1 MDKLFSDILK
11 RYPYLKE
18 RKFGFPDV
26 GKRMDNKPF
35 SKYVKGVEDGFNI
48 YDYILNNL
56 YDGKKDIN
64 FTSGNPLSYDAYPP
78 IIKRLDRYIHGNELY
93 KYPYSEGDDRVRK
106 VLLDYVEKIGIK
118 NDDTYDYND
127 IDSKGLSVNNLTM
140 CASTSQAFNY
150 VIDVIARPYDVII
163 TTAPNYGLFILKPE
177 RLNVN
182 VEVVPLLEED
192 NYLINPKRLDDKV
205 KEINDELRVKYKDL
219 DYVPRVVAYLNSN
232 PNNPLGNYMGEL
244 DKDRLEELGKVIK
257 DNNMF
262 IIDDLIYRDICFD
275 NDIAKPVASLSG
287 MFKNTISLFGLSK
300 SYGMAS
306 LRAGF
311 VVADEIIIREIVNKI
326 FRELDAVPAI
336 IGEALSGAFGSSEI
350 EYDKYFRKLR
360 EEYKYRY
367 NLFKTM
373 VLGIN
378 CCDKKYHNRVVK
390 SIKRYASNY
399 DANKGIDGVKIK
411 CDVKAGF
418 FIVLDFTAL
427 RGKRYEDGIIN
438 SDEDLLIYLYK
449 KINLRYLI
457 GKSIAWPNED
467 ELVGRFTFAKSE
479 EEIVEMLDK
488 LKMALEELI

>member
-1 MDKLFSDILK
+1 MDKLFNDILK

-35 SKYVKGVEDGFNI
+35 SKYVKGVEDGFSV

-56 YDGKKDIN
+56 YDSKKDLN
-64 FTSGNPLSYDAYPP
+64 FTCGNPLSYDAYPP
-78 IIKRLDRYIHGNELY
+78 IIKRLDSYIHGNELY

-118 NDDTYDYND
+118 NDHAYDYND

-150 VIDVIARPYDVII
+150 VIDIIARPYDVII
-163 TTAPNYGLFILKPE
+163 TTAPNYGLFTFKPE

-192 NYLINPKRLDDKV
+192 NYLINPRRLDDKV
-205 KEINDELRVKYKDL
+205 KEINDELKDKYKDL
-219 DYVPRVVAYLNSN
+219 DYVPRVVAFLNSN
-232 PNNPLGNYMGEL
+232 PNNPLGNYMGECE
-244 DKDRLEELGKVIK
+244 KERLEELGKVIK

-275 NDIAKPVASLSG
+275 GDIAKPIASLDG

-336 IGEALSGAFGSSEI
+336 IGEALAGAFGSSEI
-350 EYDKYFRKLR
+350 EYDEYFSKLR

-378 CCDKKYHNRVVK
+378 CCDKKYRNMVIETIRK
-390 SIKRYASNY
+390 YAPNY
-399 DANKGIDGVKIK
+399 DINKGIDEVKIK
-411 CDVKAGF
+411 CDVKVGF
-418 FIVLDFTAL
+418 FIVLDFTEL
-427 RGKRYEDGIIN
+427 KGKRYKDGIIN

-457 GKSIAWPNED
+457 GKSITWPNE
-467 ELVGRFTFAKSE
+467 EEMVGRFTFAKSE
-479 EEIVEMLDK
+479 EEIVGMLDK
-488 LKMALEELI
+488 LKKALEELV

>member
-1 MDKLFSDILK
+1 M
-11 RYPYLKE
+11 
-18 RKFGFPDV
+18 
-26 GKRMDNKPF
+26 
-35 SKYVKGVEDGFNI
+35 
-48 YDYILNNL
+48 
-56 YDGKKDIN
+56 
-64 FTSGNPLSYDAYPP
+64 
-78 IIKRLDRYIHGNELY
+78 
-93 KYPYSEGDDRVRK
+93 
-106 VLLDYVEKIGIK
+106 
-118 NDDTYDYND
+118 
-127 IDSKGLSVNNLTM
+127 
-140 CASTSQAFNY
+140 
-150 VIDVIARPYDVII
+150 
-163 TTAPNYGLFILKPE
+163 
-177 RLNVN
+177 
-182 VEVVPLLEED
+182 
-192 NYLINPKRLDDKV
+192 INPKMLERKI

-219 DYVPRVVAYLNSN
+219 NYVPRVVAYLNSN
-232 PNNPLGNYMGEL
+232 PNNPLGNYMGES

-275 NDIAKPVASLSG
+275 NDIAKPIASLSG

-326 FRELDAVPAI
+326 FREIDAVPAI
-336 IGEALSGAFGSSEI
+336 IGEALAGAFGSSEM
-350 EYDKYFRKLR
+350 EYNKYFSKLR

-373 VLGIN
+373 IMGID
-378 CCDKKYHNRVVK
+378 CCDKKYRNRVVE
-390 SIKRYASNY
+390 SIKRYASSY
-399 DANKGIDGVKIK
+399 DVNKGIDGVKIK

-427 RGKRYEDGIIN
+427 KGKSYEDGIIN

-488 LKMALEELI
+488 LKKALKELV

>member
-11 RYPYLKE
+11 RYSYLKE

-35 SKYVKGVEDGFNI
+35 SKYVKGVEDGFSV

-56 YDGKKDIN
+56 YDSKKDIN

-78 IIKRLDRYIHGNELY
+78 IIKRLDSYIHGDELY

-118 NDDTYDYND
+118 NDDAYDYND
-127 IDSKGLSVNNLTM
+127 IDGKGLSVNNLTM

-150 VIDVIARPYDVII
+150 VIDIIARPYDVII
-163 TTAPNYGLFILKPE
+163 TTAPNYGLFTFKPE

-192 NYLINPKRLDDKV
+192 NYLINPKKLDDKI
-205 KEINDELRVKYKDL
+205 KEINDELKDKYRDL

-232 PNNPLGNYMGEL
+232 PNNPLGNYMGEG

-257 DNNMF
+257 ENNMF

-275 NDIAKPVASLSG
+275 GDIAKPVASLDG

-336 IGEALSGAFGSSEI
+336 IGEALAGAFGSSEI
-350 EYDKYFRKLR
+350 EYDKYFSKLR

-373 VLGIN
+373 IVGID
-378 CCDKKYHNRVVK
+378 CCDIKYLNRVVG
-390 SIKRYASNY
+390 SIRRYAPNY
-399 DANKGIDGVKIK
+399 DINKGIDGVKIK

-418 FIVLDFTAL
+418 FIVLDFTEL
-427 RGKRYEDGIIN
+427 KGKRYGDGIIN
-438 SDEDLLIYLYK
+438 DDEDLLIYLYK

-479 EEIVEMLDK
+479 EEIITMIDK
-488 LKMALEELI
+488 LKKALEELV

>member
-35 SKYVKGVEDGFNI
+35 SKYVKGVEDGFSV

-56 YDGKKDIN
+56 YNSKNDIN
-64 FTSGNPLSYDAYPP
+64 FTSGNPLSYDAYPDV
-78 IIKRLDRYIHGNELY
+78 IKKLDSYIHGDELY

-106 VLLDYVEKIGIK
+106 VLLDYVKKIGIK
-118 NDDTYDYND
+118 NDDAYDYND

-150 VIDVIARPYDVII
+150 VIDIIARPYDVII
-163 TTAPNYGLFILKPE
+163 TTAPNYGLFTFKPE

-192 NYLINPKRLDDKV
+192 NYLINPKMLDDKV
-205 KEINDELRVKYKDL
+205 KEINAELKDKYKDL

-232 PNNPLGNYMGEL
+232 PNNPLGNYMGEG

-275 NDIAKPVASLSG
+275 GDIAKPVASLDG

-336 IGEALSGAFGSSEI
+336 IGEALAGAFGSSER
-350 EYDKYFRKLR
+350 EYNKYFSKLR

-373 VLGIN
+373 IMGISY
-378 CCDKKYHNRVVK
+378 CDKEYRNKI
-390 SIKRYASNY
+390 IKFIRRYAPNY
-399 DANKGIDGVKIK
+399 DINKGIDGVNIK

-418 FIVLDFTAL
+418 FIVLDFSEFK
-427 RGKRYEDGIIN
+427 GKRYEDGIIN
-438 SDEDLLIYLYK
+438 DDEDLLIYLYK

-479 EEIVEMLDK
+479 EEIITMIDMLK
-488 LKMALEELI
+488 KALEELM

>member
-35 SKYVKGVEDGFNI
+35 SKYVKGVEDGFSV

-56 YDGKKDIN
+56 YDSKKDIN

-78 IIKRLDRYIHGNELY
+78 IIKRLNSYIHGNELY

-127 IDSKGLSVNNLTM
+127 IDGKGLSVNNLTM

-150 VIDVIARPYDVII
+150 VIDIIARPYDVII
-163 TTAPNYGLFILKPE
+163 TTAPNYGLFTFKPE

-192 NYLINPKRLDDKV
+192 NYLINPKKLDDKI
-205 KEINDELRVKYKDL
+205 KEINDELKDKYKDL

-232 PNNPLGNYMGEL
+232 PNNPLGNYMGEG

-257 DNNMF
+257 ENNMF

-275 NDIAKPVASLSG
+275 GDIAKSVASLDG

-336 IGEALSGAFGSSEI
+336 IGEALAGAFGSSER
-350 EYDKYFRKLR
+350 EYNEYFSKLR

-373 VLGIN
+373 IVGID
-378 CCDKKYHNRVVK
+378 CCDIKYLNRVVK
-390 SIKRYASNY
+390 SIRRYAPNY
-399 DANKGIDGVKIK
+399 DINKGIDGVKIK

-418 FIVLDFTAL
+418 FIVLDFSEL
-427 RGKRYEDGIIN
+427 KGKRYEDGIIN
-438 SDEDLLIYLYK
+438 DDEDLLIYLYK

-479 EEIVEMLDK
+479 EEIITMIDK
-488 LKMALEELI
+488 LKKALEELV

>member
-26 GKRMDNKPF
+26 GKRLDNKPF
-35 SKYVKGVEDGFNI
+35 SKYVKGVEDGFSI

-56 YDGKKDIN
+56 YDSKKDLN

-78 IIKRLDRYIHGNELY
+78 IIKRLDSYIHGNELY

-118 NDDTYDYND
+118 NDDAYDYND

-150 VIDVIARPYDVII
+150 VIDIIARPYDVII
-163 TTAPNYGLFILKPE
+163 TTAPNYGLFTFKPE

-205 KEINDELRVKYKDL
+205 KEINDELKDKYKDL
-219 DYVPRVVAYLNSN
+219 DYVPKVVAFLNSN
-232 PNNPLGNYMGEL
+232 PNNPLGNYMGECE
-244 DKDRLEELGKVIK
+244 KERLEELGQVIK

-275 NDIAKPVASLSG
+275 GDIAKPIASLDG

-336 IGEALSGAFGSSEI
+336 IGEALAGAFGSSEI
-350 EYDKYFRKLR
+350 EYDEYFSKLR

-378 CCDKKYHNRVVK
+378 CCDKKYRNRVVK
-390 SIKRYASNY
+390 SIKRYDSNY
-399 DANKGIDGVKIK
+399 DINKGIDGVKIK
-411 CDVKAGF
+411 CDVKVGF
-418 FIVLDFTAL
+418 FIVLDFTEL
-427 RGKRYEDGIIN
+427 KGKRYADGIIN
-438 SDEDLLIYLYK
+438 EDEDLLIYLYK
-449 KINLRYLI
+449 NINLRYLI

-479 EEIVEMLDK
+479 EDIVEMLDK
-488 LKMALEELI
+488 LKRVLEELV

>member
-1 MDKLFSDILK
+1 MDKLFNDILK

-35 SKYVKGVEDGFNI
+35 SKYVKGVEDGFSV

-56 YDGKKDIN
+56 YDSKKDLN
-64 FTSGNPLSYDAYPP
+64 FTCGNPLSYDAYPP
-78 IIKRLDRYIHGNELY
+78 IIKRLDSYIHGNELY

-118 NDDTYDYND
+118 NDHAYDYND

-150 VIDVIARPYDVII
+150 VIDIIARPYDVII
-163 TTAPNYGLFILKPE
+163 TTAPNYGLFTFKPE

-192 NYLINPKRLDDKV
+192 NYLINPRRLDDKV
-205 KEINDELRVKYKDL
+205 KEINDELKDKYKDL
-219 DYVPRVVAYLNSN
+219 DYVPRVVAFLNSN
-232 PNNPLGNYMGEL
+232 PNNPLGNYMGECE
-244 DKDRLEELGKVIK
+244 KERLEELGKVIK

-275 NDIAKPVASLSG
+275 GDIAKPIASLDG

-336 IGEALSGAFGSSEI
+336 IGEALAGAFGSSEI
-350 EYDKYFRKLR
+350 EYDEYFSKLR

-378 CCDKKYHNRVVK
+378 CCDKKYRNMVIETIRK
-390 SIKRYASNY
+390 YAPNY
-399 DANKGIDGVKIK
+399 DINKGIDEVKIK
-411 CDVKAGF
+411 CDGKVGF
-418 FIVLDFTAL
+418 FIVLDFTEL
-427 RGKRYEDGIIN
+427 KGKRYKDGIIN

-457 GKSIAWPNED
+457 GKSITWPNE
-467 ELVGRFTFAKSE
+467 EEMVGRFTFAKSE
-479 EEIVEMLDK
+479 EEIVGMLDK
-488 LKMALEELI
+488 LKKALEELV

>member
-26 GKRMDNKPF
+26 GKRMDDKPF
-35 SKYVKGVEDGFNI
+35 SKYVKGVEDGFSV

-56 YDGKKDIN
+56 YDSKKDIN
-64 FTSGNPLSYDAYPP
+64 FTSGNPLNYDAYPDVV
-78 IIKRLDRYIHGNELY
+78 KRLDSYIHGDELY

-118 NDDTYDYND
+118 NDDAYDYND

-140 CASTSQAFNY
+140 CASTSQAFNN
-150 VIDVIARPYDVII
+150 VIDIIARPYDEII
-163 TTAPNYGLFILKPE
+163 TTAPNYGLFTFKPE

-192 NYLINPKRLDDKV
+192 NYLINTKKLDAKI
-205 KEINDELRVKYKDL
+205 KEINDELKDKYKDL

-232 PNNPLGNYMGEL
+232 PNNPLGNYMGEC

-275 NDIAKPVASLSG
+275 GDIAKPVASLDG

-336 IGEALSGAFGSSEI
+336 IGEALAGAFGSSER
-350 EYDKYFRKLR
+350 EYNEYFSKLR

-373 VLGIN
+373 IMGIE
-378 CCDKKYHNRVVK
+378 CCDIKYLNRVVGT
-390 SIKRYASNY
+390 IRRYAPNY
-399 DANKGIDGVKIK
+399 DIMYS
-411 CDVKAGF
+411 F
-418 FIVLDFTAL
+418 L
-427 RGKRYEDGIIN
+427 
-438 SDEDLLIYLYK
+438 
-449 KINLRYLI
+449 
-457 GKSIAWPNED
+457 
-467 ELVGRFTFAKSE
+467 
-479 EEIVEMLDK
+479 
-488 LKMALEELI
+488 

>member
-18 RKFGFPDV
+18 RKFGFPNV

-35 SKYVKGVEDGFNI
+35 SKYVKGVEDGFSV

-56 YDGKKDIN
+56 YDSKKDIN

-78 IIKRLDRYIHGNELY
+78 IIKRLDSYIHGNELY

-118 NDDTYDYND
+118 NDDAYDYND

-150 VIDVIARPYDVII
+150 VIDIIARPYDVII
-163 TTAPNYGLFILKPE
+163 TTAPNYGLFTFKPE

-205 KEINDELRVKYKDL
+205 KEINDELKDKYKDL
-219 DYVPRVVAYLNSN
+219 DYVPRVVAFLNSN
-232 PNNPLGNYMGEL
+232 PNNPLGNYMGGCE
-244 DKDRLEELGKVIK
+244 KERLEELGKVIK

-262 IIDDLIYRDICFD
+262 IIDDLIYRNICFD
-275 NDIAKPVASLSG
+275 GDIAKPIASLDG

-336 IGEALSGAFGSSEI
+336 IGEALASAFDSGER
-350 EYDKYFRKLR
+350 EYNKYFSKLR

-373 VLGIN
+373 VMGID
-378 CCDKKYHNRVVK
+378 CCDKKYRNMVVETIRK
-390 SIKRYASNY
+390 YAPNY
-399 DANKGIDGVKIK
+399 DINKGINEVKIK

-418 FIVLDFTAL
+418 FIVLDFTEFK
-427 RGKRYEDGIIN
+427 GKRHEDGIIN
-438 SDEDLLIYLYK
+438 DDEDLLIYLYK

-457 GKSIAWPNED
+457 GKSIAWPNEN

-479 EEIVEMLDK
+479 EEIITMIDK
-488 LKMALEELI
+488 LKKALEELV

>member
-11 RYPYLKE
+11 RYSYLKE

-35 SKYVKGVEDGFNI
+35 SKYVKGVEDGFSV

-56 YDGKKDIN
+56 YDSKKDIN

-78 IIKRLDRYIHGNELY
+78 IIKRLDSYIHGDELY

-118 NDDTYDYND
+118 NDDAYDYND
-127 IDSKGLSVNNLTM
+127 IDGKGLSVNNLTM

-150 VIDVIARPYDVII
+150 VIDIIARPYDVII
-163 TTAPNYGLFILKPE
+163 TTAPNYGLFTFKPE

-192 NYLINPKRLDDKV
+192 NYLINPKKLDDKI
-205 KEINDELRVKYKDL
+205 KEINDELKDKYRDL

-232 PNNPLGNYMGEL
+232 PNNPLGNYMGEG

-257 DNNMF
+257 ENNMF

-275 NDIAKPVASLSG
+275 GDIAKPVASLDG

-336 IGEALSGAFGSSEI
+336 IGEALAGAFGSSEI
-350 EYDKYFRKLR
+350 EYDKYFSKLR

-373 VLGIN
+373 IVGID
-378 CCDKKYHNRVVK
+378 CCDIKYLNRVVE
-390 SIKRYASNY
+390 SIRRYAPNY
-399 DANKGIDGVKIK
+399 DINKGIDGVKIK

-418 FIVLDFTAL
+418 FIVLDFTKL
-427 RGKRYEDGIIN
+427 KGKRYEDGIIN
-438 SDEDLLIYLYK
+438 DDEDLLIYLYK

-479 EEIVEMLDK
+479 EEIITMIDK
-488 LKMALEELI
+488 LKKALEEFV

>member
-35 SKYVKGVEDGFNI
+35 SKYVKGVEDGFSV

-56 YDGKKDIN
+56 YDSKKDIN

-78 IIKRLDRYIHGNELY
+78 IIKRLDSYIHGDELY

-118 NDDTYDYND
+118 NSDAYNYND

-150 VIDVIARPYDVII
+150 VIDIIAKPYDVII
-163 TTAPNYGLFILKPE
+163 TTAPNYGLFTFKPE

-192 NYLINPKRLDDKV
+192 NYLINPKKLDDKI
-205 KEINDELRVKYKDL
+205 KEINDELKDKYKDL

-232 PNNPLGNYMGEL
+232 PNNPLGNYMGEG
-244 DKDRLEELGKVIK
+244 DKDRLEELGEVIK
-257 DNNMF
+257 ENNMF

-275 NDIAKPVASLSG
+275 GDIVKPVASLDR

-336 IGEALSGAFGSSEI
+336 IGEALAGAFGSSEG
-350 EYDKYFRKLR
+350 EYNKYFSNLR

-373 VLGIN
+373 IMGID
-378 CCDKKYHNRVVK
+378 CCDKEYRNRVVE
-390 SIKRYASNY
+390 SIRRYSPNY
-399 DANKGIDGVKIK
+399 DINKGIDGVKIK

-418 FIVLDFTAL
+418 FIVLDFTEL
-427 RGKRYEDGIIN
+427 KGKRYKDGIIN
-438 SDEDLLIYLYK
+438 DDENLLIYLYK

-479 EEIVEMLDK
+479 EEIITMIDMLK
-488 LKMALEELI
+488 KALEELM

>member
-26 GKRMDNKPF
+26 GKRLDNKPF
-35 SKYVKGVEDGFNI
+35 SKYVKGVEDGFSI

-56 YDGKKDIN
+56 YDSKKDLN

-78 IIKRLDRYIHGNELY
+78 IIKRLDSYIHGNELY
-93 KYPYSEGDDRVRK
+93 KYPYSEGGDRVRK

-118 NDDTYDYND
+118 NDDAYDYND

-150 VIDVIARPYDVII
+150 VIDIIARPYDVII
-163 TTAPNYGLFILKPE
+163 TTAPNYGLFTFKPE

-205 KEINDELRVKYKDL
+205 KEINDELKDKYKDL
-219 DYVPRVVAYLNSN
+219 DYVPKVVAFLNSN
-232 PNNPLGNYMGEL
+232 PNNPLGNYMGECE
-244 DKDRLEELGKVIK
+244 KERLEELGKVIK

-275 NDIAKPVASLSG
+275 GDIAKPISSLDG

-336 IGEALSGAFGSSEI
+336 IGEALAGAFGSSEI
-350 EYDKYFRKLR
+350 EYDEYFSKLR

-378 CCDKKYHNRVVK
+378 CCGKKYRNMVIETIRK
-390 SIKRYASNY
+390 YAPNY
-399 DANKGIDGVKIK
+399 DINKGIDGVKIK
-411 CDVKAGF
+411 CDVKVGF
-418 FIVLDFTAL
+418 FIVLDFTEL
-427 RGKRYEDGIIN
+427 KGKRYADGIIN
-438 SDEDLLIYLYK
+438 EDEDLLIYLYK
-449 KINLRYLI
+449 NINLRYLI

-479 EEIVEMLDK
+479 EDIVEMLDK
-488 LKMALEELI
+488 LKRVLEELV

>member
-26 GKRMDNKPF
+26 GKRLDNKPF
-35 SKYVKGVEDGFNI
+35 SIYVNGVEDGFSI

-56 YDGKKDIN
+56 YDSKKDLN

-78 IIKRLDRYIHGNELY
+78 IIKRLDSYIHGNELY

-118 NDDTYDYND
+118 NDDAYDYND

-150 VIDVIARPYDVII
+150 VIDIIARPYDVII
-163 TTAPNYGLFILKPE
+163 TTAPNYGLFTFKPE

-205 KEINDELRVKYKDL
+205 KEINDELKDKYKDL
-219 DYVPRVVAYLNSN
+219 DYVPKVVAFLNSN
-232 PNNPLGNYMGEL
+232 PNNPLGNYMGECE
-244 DKDRLEELGKVIK
+244 KERLEELGKVIK

-275 NDIAKPVASLSG
+275 GDIAKPIASLDG

-336 IGEALSGAFGSSEI
+336 IGEALAGAFGSSEI
-350 EYDKYFRKLR
+350 EYDEYFSKLR

-373 VLGIN
+373 IMGVE
-378 CCDKKYHNRVVK
+378 CCDKKCRNRVVE
-390 SIKRYASNY
+390 SIKRYVNY
-399 DANKGIDGVKIK
+399 YDINKGIDGVKIK
-411 CDVKAGF
+411 CDVKVGF
-418 FIVLDFTAL
+418 FIVLDFTEL
-427 RGKRYEDGIIN
+427 KGKRYADGIIN
-438 SDEDLLIYLYK
+438 EDEDLLIYLYK
-449 KINLRYLI
+449 NINLRYLI

-479 EEIVEMLDK
+479 EDIVEMLDK
-488 LKMALEELI
+488 LKRVLEELV